1 MTAISRH
8 VLPLTKHSYLL
19 DIIHWIILMVLTEL
33 DHFGQHAVLDVG
45 QRDLLGVGAVIVCSE
60 REVGREEAGVLSAV
74 LRKEGREGDG

>member
-1 MTAISRH
+1 
-8 VLPLTKHSYLL
+8 
-19 DIIHWIILMVLTEL
+19 MVLTEL